1 MESTAAVEPR
11 RSERVWTL
19 LTIGIAGEDGT
30 GRAFV
35 EEARTAA
42 VSRHGAMIVTDRK
55 LFPNQEISVRCVR
68 TGKEASARV
77 VGTIR
82 REPAQS
88 FYGIELQGDAA
99 GFWGIEFPP
108 PGDPETT
115 VGRILLQCGV
125 CKTQEVTYL
134 NDFELEVLEAN
145 ESLSRRCRRCGD
157 ATTWK
162 KIGVGVAQAP
172 AAAKPGRTGSEMR
185 KEPRRELRVAACIRC
200 HQFGTEDLVDTRN
213 VSRGGL
219 CFASTR
225 VYAPG
230 WSVEVAVPY
239 SSGGG
244 NIFLAGRIAR
254 AQYLPNEKVKLYG
267 VAYTHRRP

>member
-1 MESTAAVEPR
+1 MAEEPR
-11 RSERVWTL
+11 RSERVWTQL
-19 LTIGIAGEDGT
+19 AVEIAGEDGT

-42 VSRHGAMIVTDRK
+42 VSRHGAMIVTERK
-55 LFPNQEISVRCVR
+55 LFPNQEISVRCLS
-68 TGKEASARV
+68 TGREASARV
-77 VGTIR
+77 VGMIR
-82 REPAQS
+82 KESVKS
-88 FYGIELQGDAA
+88 FYGIELQGDSA
-99 GFWGIEFPP
+99 GIWGIEFPP

-115 VGRILLQCGV
+115 VGRILLQCQA
-125 CKTQEVTYL
+125 CKTQEVAYL

-145 ESLSRRCRRCGD
+145 QSLARHCKRCGD

-162 KIGVGVAQAP
+162 KIGTGVVQPP
-172 AAAKPGRTGSEMR
+172 ASAKPSKPSKELRR
-185 KEPRRELRVAACIRC
+185 EPRRNMRVAACIRC
-200 HQFGTEDLVDTRN
+200 HQFASEDLVDTRN

-230 WSVEVAVPY
+230 WTVEVAVPY
-239 SSGGG
+239 SGGGG

-254 AQYLPNEKVKLYG
+254 AQYLTSENIKLYG
-267 VAYTHRRP
+267 VAYTRKQG